1 MRYFLACR
9 TNVMSTLTWRNRRL
23 PSPPQI
29 NLSVSLSERYD
40 LIILR
45 KIYLFP
51 RSKLQSRPLGID
63 TVGYPALPRLT
74 LAGKFKG
81 PTNLVLIFRN
91 KHDKS
96 GKMHTTNRFGQ

>member
-1 MRYFLACR
+1 MIGYPAQP
-9 TNVMSTLTWRNRRL
+9 RL
-23 PSPPQI
+23 I
-29 NLSVSLSERYD
+29 CLSVRPLVISF

-45 KIYLFP
+45 KIYSFL

-63 TVGYPALPRLT
+63 TVGYLAQPRLT
-74 LAGKFKG
+74 LAEKIKG